1 LRWNKFKW
9 ILFMTNLL
17 LTLYSLAALVTCLLV
32 WFDIFEHADVI
43 RLGNHVELVLS
54 TVAASVGILT
64 CIIGWAGILLNNRG
78 FLAWYTF
85 LCWVT
90 FGLLVAPGYTSY
102 RRRRLNLE
110 GKINAQWS
118 QELGASGRA
127 RIQDQLQCCGYFSP
141 FVEATI
147 TQTCYSRSILPG
159 CKLPYLKFQRKWLG
173 RWALIVFSI
182 VPAHLTVTIAAL
194 LCSNHITYRFGKGM
208 MPEAY
213 RLNPRTMSVIMENY
227 ADQLAEQYGTD
238 IAADVLKRTRANVSR
253 PQSTVGLLAESRGES
268 HGPMSP
274 AINNRGGRF

>member
-1 LRWNKFKW
+1 MAGAA
-9 ILFMTNLL
+9 MTNPLNYANL
-17 LTLYSLAALVTCLLV
+17 QLTLYSLAALVTCLLV
-32 WFDIFEHADVI
+32 WFDIFEHADVV

-54 TVAASVGILT
+54 TVASSVGIFT

-85 LCWVT
+85 FCWVT

-118 QELGASGRA
+118 QQLGSSGRA
-127 RIQDQLQCCGYFSP
+127 RIQDQLNCCGYFSP

-147 TQTCYSRSILPG
+147 TQTCYSRSVLPG

-182 VPAHLTVTIAAL
+182 VPAHLTVTISAL

-227 ADQLAEQYGTD
+227 AECVIVCIVT
-238 IAADVLKRTRANVSR
+238 
-253 PQSTVGLLAESRGES
+253 LLAALMISLMQTTGRTVWCRYRCGRAKTHSCQCKSARKHRRVARGV
-268 HGPMSP
+268 
-274 AINNRGGRF
+274 